1 MSTTFDIV
9 LYSEVVQ
16 IIGCLN
22 SSTVLNNISSHS
34 FCVVRPI
41 ENGSTVVDYRQGD
54 RQTLSMVVDYRQML
68 VSIID
73 RPYRGVD
80 LSTAI
85 DRPVDRPVDK

>member
-1 MSTTFDIV
+1 M
-9 LYSEVVQ
+9 LYDQ
-16 IIGCLN
+16 
-22 SSTVLNNISSHS
+22 T
-34 FCVVRPI
+34 
-41 ENGSTVVDYRQGD
+41 ENRVDYRQGD

>member
-22 SSTVLNNISSHS
+22 SSTVLYNISSHS
-34 FCVVRPI
+34 FVLYDQT
-41 ENGSTVVDYRQGD
+41 ENRVDYRQGD